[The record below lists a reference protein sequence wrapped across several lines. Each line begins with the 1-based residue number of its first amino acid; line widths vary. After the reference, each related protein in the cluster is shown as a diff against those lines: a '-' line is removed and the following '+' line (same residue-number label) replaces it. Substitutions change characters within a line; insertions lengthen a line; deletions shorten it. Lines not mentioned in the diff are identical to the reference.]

1 MADPANQ
8 FKLLMNIDERDCQ
21 LKSPWPGMPAM
32 QPRRLKGRQPATIL
46 VGDSFSGVLEVGA
59 VADPLLF
66 HSDLT
71 GLIRRLRPSELPRFR
86 DHLLR
91 LDTQSRRDRFNG
103 AIGNDFI
110 AAYANRCFAEGT
122 TVIVYVE
129 GDRVIG
135 AAELHER
142 ADLPRPT
149 GEIAFSVEREW
160 QRRGIGT
167 ALFEHLIIAARGFG
181 YELLRITTHPQNAAA
196 RAIARK
202 FGAHL
207 HFEDGDT
214 VGLITLPPIIQPSA
228 PSGNFAGWGR

>member
-1 MADPANQ
+1 MAA
-8 FKLLMNIDERDCQ
+8 LRR
-21 LKSPWPGMPAM
+21 W
-32 QPRRLKGRQPATIL
+32 RLKGRQPATIF
-46 VGDSFSGVLEVGA
+46 GGRDFSRAGASEEGA
-59 VADPLLF
+59 VVEPLSFPGDLPGLF
-66 HSDLT
+66 
-71 GLIRRLRPSELPRFR
+71 RQLRPSELPRFR

-91 LDTQSRRDRFNG
+91 LDPVSRRDRFNG
-103 AIGNDFI
+103 AIDDDFI
-110 AAYANRCFAEGT
+110 VAYANRCFAQGT

-129 GDRVIG
+129 GERVIG

-142 ADLPRPT
+142 ADLARPT

-167 ALFEHLIIAARGFG
+167 ALFERLIAAARGLG
-181 YELLRITTHPQNAAA
+181 YEMLRITTHPQNAAA

-214 VGLITLPPIIQPSA
+214 VGLITLPPPVQPSA
-228 PSGNFAGWGR
+228 PSDHFAGWGR